1 MSPAGPGEDI
11 RVAAPGGE
19 PFHSPSEAQPA
30 GPQESRQHLRLI
42 EQRAAR
48 RANRRRLVFSLGI
61 AGAAAVCL
69 ALVALHVLIAEN
81 QFRLDQLQ
89 DRATADQ
96 VAYEKLRL
104 QVAQLEAPARIV
116 SEAEGKF
123 GMVQPGSVTY
133 LPAIAPS
140 QGARSSNNK
149 PLNAKSTSGKVTA
162 NGQTAGQA
170 TGRGP
175 ENKGTAAKGTGQS
188 GTGQSGTGQSGTGQN
203 GTGTSGRQLA
213 TGTGSSGTSGP
224 GTQGPGTQG
233 SGTQGSGTQGSG
245 PPATGTI
252 SAPAGDADWPSIK
265 PYLSGNP

>member
-1 MSPAGPGEDI
+1 VSPAGPGEDI
-11 RVAAPGGE
+11 RVVAPGGE

-30 GPQESRQHLRLI
+30 APQESRQHLRLI

-48 RANRRRLVFSLGI
+48 RANRRRLAFSLGI

-81 QFRLDQLQ
+81 QFRLDQLH

-140 QGARSSNNK
+140 QSAQSV
-149 PLNAKSTSGKVTA
+149 NAQSVNAQSVNAQSVNAQSTNGKVTG
-162 NGQTAGQA
+162 NGQTSGQVAG
-170 TGRGP
+170 RRP
-175 ENKGTAAKGTGQS
+175 ENKGLADKAAGQS
-188 GTGQSGTGQSGTGQN
+188 GAGQN
-203 GTGTSGRQLA
+203 RSGTSGPQGA
-213 TGTGSSGTSGP
+213 TGTGSSGTSGS
-224 GTQGPGTQG
+224 GSAG
-233 SGTQGSGTQGSG
+233 SGSQGSG
-245 PPATGTI
+245 PPVTGSIT
-252 SAPAGDADWPSIK
+252 APAGDADWPSIK

>member
-1 MSPAGPGEDI
+1 VSPAGPGEDI
-11 RVAAPGGE
+11 RVVAPGGE

-30 GPQESRQHLRLI
+30 APQESRQHLRLI

-48 RANRRRLVFSLGI
+48 RANRRRLAFSLGI

-81 QFRLDQLQ
+81 QFRLDQLH

-140 QGARSSNNK
+140 QSAQSV
-149 PLNAKSTSGKVTA
+149 NAQSVNAQSVNAQSVNAQSVNAQSTNGKVTG
-162 NGQTAGQA
+162 NGQTSGQVAG
-170 TGRGP
+170 RRP
-175 ENKGTAAKGTGQS
+175 ENKGLADKAAGQS
-188 GTGQSGTGQSGTGQN
+188 GAGQN
-203 GTGTSGRQLA
+203 RSGTSGPQGA
-213 TGTGSSGTSGP
+213 TGTGSSGTSGS
-224 GTQGPGTQG
+224 GSAG
-233 SGTQGSGTQGSG
+233 SGSQGSG
-245 PPATGTI
+245 PPVTGSIT
-252 SAPAGDADWPSIK
+252 APAGDADWPSIK